1 MADIAFSGCSMLA
14 RLAPAAAL
22 LTLLAACSSMS
33 EVTSVGKDTYSVTYS
48 SGTQLLTWVEL
59 KNQTLQRAD
68 QYCQGIGRK
77 LQKPKVTSN
86 HATGLGSKRATVT
99 FECGVIDP
107 PKDTAS

>member
-1 MADIAFSGCSMLA
+1 MLA

-33 EVTSVGKDTYSVTYS
+33 EVTSVDKNTYSVTYS

-68 QYCQGIGRK
+68 QYCH
-77 LQKPKVTSN
+77 PS
-86 HATGLGSKRATVT
+86 A
-99 FECGVIDP
+99 
-107 PKDTAS
+107 ASCRSRR

>member
-1 MADIAFSGCSMLA
+1 MLA

-68 QYCQGIGRK
+68 QYCQDIGRK

-99 FECGVIDP
+99 FECGVVEP
-107 PKDTAS
+107 PKDKAS

>member
-1 MADIAFSGCSMLA
+1 MYK
-14 RLAPAAAL
+14 RQ
-22 LTLLAACSSMS
+22 
-33 EVTSVGKDTYSVTYS
+33 VTYS

-68 QYCQGIGRK
+68 QYCQSIGRK

-99 FECGVIDP
+99 FECGAIDP
-107 PKDTAS
+107 PKDKAS

>member
-1 MADIAFSGCSMLA
+1 MEPIPNTGLYMLA

-22 LTLLAACSSMS
+22 LTLLTACSSMS
-33 EVTSVGKDTYSVTYS
+33 EVTSVDKDTYSVTYS

-68 QYCQGIGRK
+68 QYCQSIGRK
-77 LQKPKVTSN
+77 LLKPKVTSN

-99 FECGVIDP
+99 FECGAIDP
-107 PKDTAS
+107 PKDAAK

>member
-1 MADIAFSGCSMLA
+1 MLA
-14 RLAPAAAL
+14 RLAPTAAL
-22 LTLLAACSSMS
+22 LTLLAGCSSMS
-33 EVTSVGKDTYSVTYS
+33 EVTSVDKNTYSVTYS

-68 QYCQGIGRK
+68 QYCQSIGRK

-99 FECGVIDP
+99 FECGAIDP
-107 PKDTAS
+107 PKDKAS